1 MQEPENIK
9 ELKEEQNI
17 DNINE
22 DSSCNSESINED
34 TIEQNQEEPSNENPS
49 EFKILSNSLKYLQK
63 HLLTH
68 YKMS

>member
-17 DNINE
+17 DNINK
-22 DSSCNSESINED
+22 DSSCDSELINED

-49 EFKILSNSLKYLQK
+49 EFKILSNSLDDIKEKL
-63 HLLTH
+63 H
-68 YKMS
+68 